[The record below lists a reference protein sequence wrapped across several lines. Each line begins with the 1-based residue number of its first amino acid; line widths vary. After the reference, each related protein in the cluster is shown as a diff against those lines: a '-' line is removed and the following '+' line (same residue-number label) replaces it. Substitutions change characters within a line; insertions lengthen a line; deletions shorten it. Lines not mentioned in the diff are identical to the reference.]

1 MSETMPTGI
10 HLVFGM
16 VKPQFERARSS
27 ATIRCGPLGMVV
39 GTMIRAEVHRRNVA
53 HCIVWNVESEYACWM
68 KPGCSVV
75 QSFRIGVQS

>member
-39 GTMIRAEVHRRNVA
+39 GTMVTERRELKFIAATSLIASCGTSRVSTLA
-53 HCIVWNVESEYACWM
+53 
-68 KPGCSVV
+68 G
-75 QSFRIGVQS
+75 

>member
-10 HLVFGM
+10 QLVFGM

-39 GTMIRAEVHRRNVA
+39 GTMVTERRELTPLTECAMRDQSGRMEFVRAQLRPDR
-53 HCIVWNVESEYACWM
+53 
-68 KPGCSVV
+68 G
-75 QSFRIGVQS
+75 QR